1 MALNFNLLRSFELVA
16 REGSISGAARAG
28 YASQPALSKAMRELE
43 KQLGLPLFER
53 SARGVVL
60 TEAGQLLFAH
70 ARALFALE
78 TQTEAALSS
87 LRDVEGG
94 TLRIGATTT
103 LANYVLP
110 ALLGEFRQ
118 LHPRVTLQLER
129 ANSRAIEAQL
139 ANYALDIAFIEG
151 LPSDERLQARAWRE
165 DEIVLICAPNH
176 ALATRE
182 LVWPNDLQNEN
193 WLVRESGSGTRDWI
207 ERALAPYDLPP
218 SNAWEINS
226 AEAIVAAV
234 AADLGIAFV
243 SRAAA
248 GDGLKLGKVRVVRVA
263 EVEIRRPF
271 YRLELRDRPRSPA
284 TRAFE
289 AFMDSAE

>member
-16 REGSISGAARAG
+16 RAGSISGAARAG
-28 YASQPALSKAMRELE
+28 FASQPALSKAMRELE
-43 KQLGLPLFER
+43 KQIGLPLFER

-60 TEAGQLLFAH
+60 TEAGRLLFEH

-78 TQTEAALSS
+78 TQTEAALAS

-110 ALLGEFRQ
+110 ELLGEFRR
-118 LHPRVTLQLER
+118 LHPRVTLHLER

-139 ANYALDIAFIEG
+139 TSYALDIAFIEG

-182 LVWPNDLQNEN
+182 LVWPDDLRGEN

-207 ERALAPYDLPP
+207 ERALVPYDLPP
-218 SNAWEINS
+218 KSAWEINS

-248 GDGLKLGKVRVVRVA
+248 GDGLKLGKIRVVRVA

-289 AFMDSAE
+289 VFMARAD